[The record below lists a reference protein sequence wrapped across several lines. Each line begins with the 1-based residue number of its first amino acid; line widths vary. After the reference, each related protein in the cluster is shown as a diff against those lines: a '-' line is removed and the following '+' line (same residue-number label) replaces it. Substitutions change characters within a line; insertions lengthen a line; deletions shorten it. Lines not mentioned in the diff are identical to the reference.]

1 MEKETASLQ
10 ASCKPLAEHGGNWAE
25 VQVQGGRSNTSYK
38 NLVALTVSVAEFLS
52 ILVSITSVS
61 KSNAFICL
69 IFSSSSLWKM
79 KRKKPSSSPSG
90 N

>member
-52 ILVSITSVS
+52 ILVSITSVRVMLLFAS
-61 KSNAFICL
+61 
-69 IFSSSSLWKM
+69 FSLLLH
-79 KRKKPSSSPSG
+79 SG
-90 N
+90 K